1 MSANAIL
8 LDRFFRRIEVRDELS
23 ENEKNALM
31 KGAGAIRTY
40 EVGADLVK
48 EGDRPQVSTLLLT
61 GLASRYNITD
71 SGRRQITAFHVP
83 GDFVDLHSFP
93 LRTMDHSVGALTRC
107 EVVQF
112 PHSALREI
120 TEQHPHLARLLWMLT
135 LLDGAIHRRWLFAMG
150 RMPALEHFAHLVCE
164 TYVRLEVV
172 GLAADHQMRL
182 PLTQNELSDMLGISS
197 VHTNRVLQDLRSQ
210 GLLIWDGED
219 IRIPD
224 WPRLA
229 EVAQF
234 NDAYLFLE
242 KIPR

>member
-1 MSANAIL
+1 MAANAVL

-23 ENEKNALM
+23 ETEKKALIEA
-31 KGAGAIRTY
+31 AGTIRTH
-40 EVGADLVK
+40 EIGTDIVK

-61 GLASRYNITD
+61 GLASRYNLTD
-71 SGRRQITAFHVP
+71 NGRRQITAFHVP

-93 LRTMDHSVGALTRC
+93 LKKMDHSVGALTRC

-112 PHSALREI
+112 PHWALRQI

-150 RMPALEHFAHLVCE
+150 RMPALEHFAHLICE
-164 TYVRLEVV
+164 TYVRLEAV
-172 GLAADHQMRL
+172 GLAANHHMRL

-197 VHTNRVLQDLRSQ
+197 VHTNRVLQDLRAQ

-219 IRIPD
+219 IRIPN
-224 WPRLA
+224 WQRFAQL
-229 EVAQF
+229 AQF
-234 NDAYLFLE
+234 SDEYLFME
-242 KIPR
+242 KVPR